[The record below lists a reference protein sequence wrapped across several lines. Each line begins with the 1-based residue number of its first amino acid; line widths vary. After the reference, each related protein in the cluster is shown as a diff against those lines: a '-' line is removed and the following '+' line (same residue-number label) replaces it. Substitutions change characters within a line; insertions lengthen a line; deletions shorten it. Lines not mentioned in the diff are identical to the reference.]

1 MKNKFKISLIII
13 LAITA
18 LSSNGFN
25 SNANNPVNTNPVKKS
40 KNTFIS
46 NFSFSLISIKYLEE
60 FLSSSY
66 AGNNYKLNK
75 LQ

>member
-25 SNANNPVNTNPVKKS
+25 SNANNPVNTNLVKKS
-40 KNTFIS
+40 KKNFIS
-46 NFSFSLISIKYLEE
+46 KFSFSLTNIKYLEE

>member
-25 SNANNPVNTNPVKKS
+25 SNANNPVNTNPVEKT

-46 NFSFSLISIKYLEE
+46 KFSFSLISIKYLEE

-66 AGNNYKLNK
+66 VGNNYKLNK